1 MSAADARSTTT
12 LLGDAVQHATT
23 LISAELQLVRLE
35 ATEKLT
41 LGLVSVVSIVVAGVV
56 GLVALLFLLTGVV
69 LAIALVLP
77 TYVAC
82 FIVGGI
88 IAVVAAVTVVLAAR
102 NLSAAKLKPTR
113 TLKQVQSTTDLVRNP
128 R

>member
-1 MSAADARSTTT
+1 MSDADHRSTPT
-12 LLGDAVQHATT
+12 LIGDAVQQATT

-41 LGLVSVVSIVVAGVV
+41 IGLVSVVSIVVAGVV
-56 GLVALLFLLTGVV
+56 GLVALLFLLAGVA

-88 IAVVAAVTVVLAAR
+88 IALVALVTAVLAAR

-113 TLKQVQSTTDLVRNP
+113 TMKQVQSATDLVRSP

>member
-1 MSAADARSTTT
+1 MSDADHRSTTS
-12 LLGDAVQHATT
+12 LIGDAVQHATT

-35 ATEKLT
+35 GAEKLT

-56 GLVALLFLLTGVV
+56 GLVALLFLLAGVV

-82 FIVGGI
+82 FIVGGV
-88 IAVVAAVTVVLAAR
+88 IALVAAITIGIAAR
-102 NLSAAKLKPTR
+102 NLSAAKLKPAR
-113 TLKQVQSTTDLVRNP
+113 TLKQVQAATNLVRSP